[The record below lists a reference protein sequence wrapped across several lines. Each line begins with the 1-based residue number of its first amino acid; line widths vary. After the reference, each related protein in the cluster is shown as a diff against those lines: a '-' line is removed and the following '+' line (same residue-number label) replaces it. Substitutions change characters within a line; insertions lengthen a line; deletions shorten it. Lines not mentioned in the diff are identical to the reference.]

1 MELFTR
7 IRETNS
13 SSLIYFFIFPENKI
27 QVTRKIWNAWQ
38 GIFLCQ
44 LRYCFQR
51 NVNVRI
57 WLLEVSRYHGTI
69 SNSIGLNGLVV
80 RAIEEITNHSPE
92 LKHSS
97 SSISAFHCLKTAKGQ
112 TRFLIRAALKH
123 HWLLNICEAVKTFPD
138 INLFYRQDALL
149 LEMNSGGRCW
159 ECDIRD
165 KCFRYRFGLI

>member
-1 MELFTR
+1 MEPFTR

-27 QVTRKIWNAWQ
+27 QVNSRMWNAW
-38 GIFLCQ
+38 Q
-44 LRYCFQR
+44 LRYCFQK
-51 NVNVRI
+51 NVNISI

-97 SSISAFHCLKTAKGQ
+97 SSISAFHLLKTAKGQ

-149 LEMNSGGRCW
+149 LEMNSGGIFL

-165 KCFRYRFGLI
+165 KLLVVML

>member
-1 MELFTR
+1 MEQFTR
-7 IRETNS
+7 IRETNL

-27 QVTRKIWNAWQ
+27 QVNRKILNAWQ
-38 GIFLCQ
+38 W
-44 LRYCFQR
+44 RVYCFR
-51 NVNVRI
+51 RYVNVSI
-57 WLLEVSRYHGTI
+57 WILEVSRYHGTI

-149 LEMNSGGRCW
+149 LEMNSGGRC
-159 ECDIRD
+159 
-165 KCFRYRFGLI
+165 

>member
-1 MELFTR
+1 M
-7 IRETNS
+7 

-27 QVTRKIWNAWQ
+27 QVNRKILNAWQ
-38 GIFLCQ
+38 W
-44 LRYCFQR
+44 RVYCFR
-51 NVNVRI
+51 RYVNVSI
-57 WLLEVSRYHGTI
+57 WILEVSRYHGTI

-97 SSISAFHCLKTAKGQ
+97 TSISAFHCLKTAKGK

-149 LEMNSGGRCW
+149 LEMNSGGRC
-159 ECDIRD
+159 
-165 KCFRYRFGLI
+165 

>member
-1 MELFTR
+1 MLD
-7 IRETNS
+7 
-13 SSLIYFFIFPENKI
+13 K
-27 QVTRKIWNAWQ
+27 
-38 GIFLCQ
+38 G

-51 NVNVRI
+51 NVNVSI
-57 WLLEVSRYHGTI
+57 WILEVSRYHGTI
-69 SNSIGLNGLVV
+69 TNSIGLNGLVV

-149 LEMNSGGRCW
+149 LEMNSGGRCYR
-159 ECDIRD
+159 CDIRD
-165 KCFRYRFGLI
+165 KRFRVKRYRFGLI

>member
-7 IRETNS
+7 IRETNL

-27 QVTRKIWNAWQ
+27 QVNRKILNAWQ
-38 GIFLCQ
+38 W
-44 LRYCFQR
+44 RVYCFR
-51 NVNVRI
+51 RYVNVSI
-57 WLLEVSRYHGTI
+57 WILEVSRYHGTI

-149 LEMNSGGRCW
+149 LEMNSGGRC
-159 ECDIRD
+159 
-165 KCFRYRFGLI
+165 

>member
-7 IRETNS
+7 IRETNL

-27 QVTRKIWNAWQ
+27 QVNRKILNAWQ
-38 GIFLCQ
+38 W
-44 LRYCFQR
+44 RVYCFQR
-51 NVNVRI
+51 NVNVSI
-57 WLLEVSRYHGTI
+57 WILEVSRYHGTI

-149 LEMNSGGRCW
+149 LEMNSGGRC
-159 ECDIRD
+159 
-165 KCFRYRFGLI
+165 

>member
-7 IRETNS
+7 IRETNL

-27 QVTRKIWNAWQ
+27 QVNRKILNAWQ
-38 GIFLCQ
+38 WRVFR
-44 LRYCFQR
+44 RY
-51 NVNVRI
+51 VNVSI
-57 WLLEVSRYHGTI
+57 WILEVSRYHGTI
-69 SNSIGLNGLVV
+69 TNSIGLNGLVV

-97 SSISAFHCLKTAKGQ
+97 TSISAFHCLKTAKGQ

-149 LEMNSGGRCW
+149 LEMNSGGRC
-159 ECDIRD
+159 
-165 KCFRYRFGLI
+165 